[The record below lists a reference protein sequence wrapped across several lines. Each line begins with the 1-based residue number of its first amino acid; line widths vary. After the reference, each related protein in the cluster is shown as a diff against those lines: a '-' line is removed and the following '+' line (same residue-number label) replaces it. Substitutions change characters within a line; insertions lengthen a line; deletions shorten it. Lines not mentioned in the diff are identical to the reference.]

1 MSVAMLSAPS
11 RTSTSSSSSFVPVS
25 RQNTISSYDGSRS
38 ARQSKRYSVTALY
51 LSGLH
56 AKEKELEIDDDLA
69 KGMMSRATKISNHLL
84 ILANSYSS
92 ENTTR
97 TQGEDIV
104 TVQEELYTGERCQ
117 IFGFEDSAFDS
128 ESNGARRGKLLFT
141 QSEVLRHNPYL

>member
-11 RTSTSSSSSFVPVS
+11 RASTSSSSSFVPVS

-69 KGMMSRATKISNHLL
+69 KGMAFLAIKIINPLL
-84 ILANSYSS
+84 ILINPYSP

-97 TQGEDIV
+97 SQGEDIIA
-104 TVQEELYTGERCQ
+104 VQEELHAGERC
-117 IFGFEDSAFDS
+117 
-128 ESNGARRGKLLFT
+128 
-141 QSEVLRHNPYL
+141 

>member
-11 RTSTSSSSSFVPVS
+11 RASTSSSSSFVPVS

-69 KGMMSRATKISNHLL
+69 KGTVPQMIIDHQSFSNSDKSL
-84 ILANSYSS
+84 
-92 ENTTR
+92 
-97 TQGEDIV
+97 
-104 TVQEELYTGERCQ
+104 
-117 IFGFEDSAFDS
+117 
-128 ESNGARRGKLLFT
+128 
-141 QSEVLRHNPYL
+141 